1 MPLYTMTSDFGSS
14 TSNFAHASQQG
25 YVSPSSQSAISWND
39 SLTESKHIR
48 GRGQGSIEVTVACE
62 TSSSNI
68 FGSQSMGFGAGALT
82 TSSSPTKKWLATVLV
97 NLRSRIAHV
106 QERIQLIH
114 SFAQLPMDWDGYNA
128 FPIPAAATEQAVS
141 IVRELGRHQLKL
153 PESFPTG
160 RRSVQLEY
168 EKASGEYLEFE
179 IFDDR
184 IELFWMDADDNVLRD
199 ERVTSV
205 EAIAAVER
213 FFA

>member
-1 MPLYTMTSDFGSS
+1 MHLRPMTPDFGSS
-14 TSNFAHASQQG
+14 TSNRALAFQQG
-25 YVSPSSQSAISWND
+25 YVSPSSQSAIRWNN
-39 SLTESKHIR
+39 SLTESQHIR
-48 GRGQGSIEVTVACE
+48 GHGQGSVEVTVGSE
-62 TSSSNI
+62 ISSSNL
-68 FGSQSMGFGAGALT
+68 FGSQSMGFRAGALT

-97 NLRSRIAHV
+97 DLRSRLAHV
-106 QERIQLIH
+106 QECIQLIH
-114 SFAQLPMDWDGYNA
+114 SFAQLPIDWDGSNA
-128 FPIPAAATEQAVS
+128 FPIPAAATEQAVV
-141 IVRELGRHQLKL
+141 IVRELGRRELKL

-199 ERVTSV
+199 ERVTSR